1 MPPWPA
7 LNCSWPVVTS
17 ATGCDFIQA
26 APPDVQA
33 QIERIVGHFRS
44 DRRFHTSA
52 VKHVLDGSTRIEQKR
67 LKIRLTVLWSTLE
80 RLKPTQSAIVELGTF
95 VGTTA
100 MGMRMVMDTLGY
112 RYPEH
117 VLHVF
122 DSWEGLP
129 APRSR
134 EGGLGQLK
142 AGGLVSSVDAYLDR
156 FRRAGLDPPYIHR
169 GFFGD
174 IPDSEYP
181 SNINFAFY
189 DGDFYSSIV
198 DSFKKTWPKIVPGGT
213 VMIDD
218 YMYDSLEGVK
228 EAIDEF
234 LLDKPDSRLARPL
247 NVSHKRTFV
256 PSWVPFQLFEAV
268 ITAHQ
273 GAYQARGSW
282 NTHAHASARVG

>member
-95 VGTTA
+95 VGTMA

-117 VLHVF
+117 VLHV
-122 DSWEGLP
+122 SIYACAARLRAALLLYSTP
-129 APRSR
+129 SPQLRASAP
-134 EGGLGQLK
+134 
-142 AGGLVSSVDAYLDR
+142 Y
-156 FRRAGLDPPYIHR
+156 H
-169 GFFGD
+169 
-174 IPDSEYP
+174 
-181 SNINFAFY
+181 
-189 DGDFYSSIV
+189 V
-198 DSFKKTWPKIVPGGT
+198 DSRACLGIR
-213 VMIDD
+213 
-218 YMYDSLEGVK
+218 
-228 EAIDEF
+228 
-234 LLDKPDSRLARPL
+234 LLGRAS
-247 NVSHKRTFV
+247 
-256 PSWVPFQLFEAV
+256 
-268 ITAHQ
+268 
-273 GAYQARGSW
+273 GAPIARGRTWAAESRW
-282 NTHAHASARVG
+282 SGLIGRRVP